1 MGGPITT
8 AARPTM
14 PISEFR
20 EAQER
25 YARIR
30 HSAYRIVEKRIEAR
44 SSIPVHL
51 ADIDRHALAIRRRTW
66 TYPHWSGAGGWNW
79 DKLAHSVL
87 RRPSGFP
94 VAVWSG
100 DRLLGLAVGRASRRR
115 ASGMRHTL
123 SIHYVEAHPDPLHPL
138 RRRVLRIVFNA
149 AEEYGRLLGAK
160 RLRLMDPLP
169 ELAPRYRS
177 MGFGIEGQC
186 GRFVYLERRIDPEP
200 EHRDQP

>member
-1 MGGPITT
+1 M
-8 AARPTM
+8 PT
-14 PISEFR
+14 SEFR
-20 EAQER
+20 AAQEH
-25 YARIR
+25 YAHIR
-30 HSAYRIVEKRIEAR
+30 HSAYRIVEKRIAAQ

-51 ADIDRHALAIRRRTW
+51 ADIDRQALAVRRHTW

-94 VAVWSG
+94 IAVWSG
-100 DRLLGLAVGRASRRR
+100 DRLLALAVGRASRRR
-115 ASGMRHTL
+115 ASRMRHTL

-138 RRRVLRIVFNA
+138 RGRVLRIVFNA

-160 RLRLMDPLP
+160 RLRLLDPLP
-169 ELAPRYRS
+169 ELVPHYRS
-177 MGFGIEGQC
+177 MGFGIAGQY
-186 GRFVYLERRIDPEP
+186 GRLVYLERRIDRLP